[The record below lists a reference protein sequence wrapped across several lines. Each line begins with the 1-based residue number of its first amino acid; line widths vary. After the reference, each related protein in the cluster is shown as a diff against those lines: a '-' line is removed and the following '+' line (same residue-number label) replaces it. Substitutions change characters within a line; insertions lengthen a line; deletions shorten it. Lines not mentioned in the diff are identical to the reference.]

1 MPQQPEGYAVIVQ
14 PGREGWTWAITDLDA
29 NIAASGEAP
38 DSDSAW
44 RCGLFAAGAIDGLRR
59 AARRGF

>member
-14 PGREGWTWAITDLDA
+14 PDGDRWQWAITDLDA
-29 NIAASGEAP
+29 NVAASGLAP

-44 RCGLFAAGAIDGLRR
+44 RCGMFAAGAIDGLKR